1 MNEEEDNIVPNEDE
15 NSEEVFESS
24 NEAGFEDIKTSS
36 GVGHFYENNENS
48 EDTITKVTGMYKD
61 WFWIM
66 LRM

>member
-1 MNEEEDNIVPNEDE
+1 MKDEEDNIPEDE
-15 NSEEVFESS
+15 TNDDL
-24 NEAGFEDIKTSS
+24 NETIGDEGFEDIVSS
-36 GVGHFYENNENS
+36 GGNHFYENDENT